1 MDFEV
6 EVDLDEVKELVE
18 SPDFAQFL
26 LSHTTQFS
34 SAAFILQTLLD
45 AIYDAVQS
53 LDNTENIWYNIIISY
68 KGCEIVE
75 LSWKSS

>member
-6 EVDLDEVKELVE
+6 EVDLDEVKQVIEAPE
-18 SPDFAQFL
+18 FAQYL

-45 AIYDAVQS
+45 AIDNAVQS
-53 LDNTENIWYNIIISY
+53 LDNTENI
-68 KGCEIVE
+68 
-75 LSWKSS
+75 

>member
-1 MDFEV
+1 MDFEID
-6 EVDLDEVKELVE
+6 VDLDEVKRVIEAPE
-18 SPDFAQFL
+18 FAQYL

-45 AIYDAVQS
+45 AVEAVAPS
-53 LDNTENIWYNIIISY
+53 IDISENIWYNIIISY

>member
-6 EVDLDEVKELVE
+6 EVDLDEVKRTIEAPE
-18 SPDFAQFL
+18 FAQYL

-45 AIYDAVQS
+45 AVEGAAAS
-53 LDNTENIWYNIIISY
+53 LDNSENI
-68 KGCEIVE
+68 
-75 LSWKSS
+75 

>member
-6 EVDLDEVKELVE
+6 EVDLDEVKRVVE
-18 SPDFAQFL
+18 APEFAQFL

-45 AIYDAVQS
+45 AIEAAASSV
-53 LDNTENIWYNIIISY
+53 DNNENI
-68 KGCEIVE
+68 
-75 LSWKSS
+75 

>member
-6 EVDLDEVKELVE
+6 EVDLDEVKRTIEAPE
-18 SPDFAQFL
+18 FAQYL

-45 AIYDAVQS
+45 AVESAAAS
-53 LDNTENIWYNIIISY
+53 LDNSENI
-68 KGCEIVE
+68 
-75 LSWKSS
+75 